1 MGTVKQERMTP
12 VDQMMMLSFAKGL
25 VPDAEIE
32 GRAKRLL
39 DTYCELPA
47 RHDMPQPAVPQ
58 LAVSQP
64 AVSKPSAP
72 KVEDQLKIGDYLR
85 EKNVHITSAKQ
96 RLEFGRRIRGLY
108 RDVYGHPPVT
118 DKKKTTPQCIQ
129 SKTARCSMKRSNRC
143 MGWR

>member
-1 MGTVKQERMTP
+1 MGTVKQEHITP

-47 RHDMPQPAVPQ
+47 RHDMPQPAAP
-58 LAVSQP
+58 QP

-72 KVEDQLKIGDYLR
+72 KAEDQLKIGDYLR

-96 RLEFGRRIRGLY
+96 RLEFGRRLRGLY
-108 RDVYGHPPVT
+108 RDAYGHPPVT
-118 DKKKTTPQCIQ
+118 DKTKNNAAVYSIKDRPLFDEAFKQVYGM
-129 SKTARCSMKRSNRC
+129 AVNDA
-143 MGWR
+143 G